1 MRKICSLLVFSIIVL
16 NGFSQSTHS
25 IQTDYLQKS
34 KKQKTTGFVLLG
46 GGAALAIVGTAIGVS
61 SVDDELVSNITDG
74 ESDETYTAGGIMLIT
89 GLAAMVGSV
98 PFFIASSRNNKK
110 AHAASASIKLE
121 TMPVVYR
128 QGISKLPYPAAYI
141 RINL

>member
-1 MRKICSLLVFSIIVL
+1 MRKMFCLIVLSTIVSTVFS
-16 NGFSQSTHS
+16 QPTTS

-34 KKQKTTGFVLLG
+34 KKQKTAAFVLLG
-46 GGAALAIVGTAIGVS
+46 GGAALAVVGTAIGS
-61 SVDDELVSNITDG
+61 NSWDDEIASIVG
-74 ESDETYTAGGIMLIT
+74 EGENDNSYMAGGIMMVT

-98 PFFIASSRNNKK
+98 PLFIASARNKKK

-128 QGISKLPYPAAYI
+128 QGISKLSYPVACI

>member
-1 MRKICSLLVFSIIVL
+1 MRKILCLIVL
-16 NGFSQSTHS
+16 STIVLKVFSQSTPL

-34 KKQKTTGFVLLG
+34 KKQKTTGFILLG

-61 SVDDELVSNITDG
+61 SVDDELVSNIIDG

-110 AHAASASIKLE
+110 AHAASAFIKLE

-128 QGISKLPYPAAYI
+128 QGISKLPYPAACI

>member
-1 MRKICSLLVFSIIVL
+1 MRKILCLILCSTLVL
-16 NGFSQSTHS
+16 KLFSQSTPL
-25 IQTDYLQKS
+25 IKTDCLQKS
-34 KKQKTTGFVLLG
+34 KKQKTTGFILLG
-46 GGAALAIVGTAIGVS
+46 GGAALAIIGTAIGVS
-61 SVDDELVSNITDG
+61 SVDDELVSNIIDG

-110 AHAASASIKLE
+110 AHAASAFIKLE

-128 QGISKLPYPAAYI
+128 QGISKLPYPAACI

>member
-1 MRKICSLLVFSIIVL
+1 MRKILCLILCSTLVL
-16 NGFSQSTHS
+16 KLFSQSTPL
-25 IQTDYLQKS
+25 IKTDYLQKS
-34 KKQKTTGFVLLG
+34 KKQKTTGFILLG
-46 GGAALAIVGTAIGVS
+46 GGAALAIIGTAIGVS
-61 SVDDELVSNITDG
+61 SVDDELVSNIIDG

-110 AHAASASIKLE
+110 AHAASAFIKLQ

-128 QGISKLPYPAAYI
+128 QGISKLSYPAACI

>member
-1 MRKICSLLVFSIIVL
+1 MRKIFSLIVFSTIVL
-16 NGFSQSTHS
+16 NVFSQSTTS

-34 KKQKTTGFVLLG
+34 KKQKTTAFILLG

-89 GLAAMVGSV
+89 GLAAMAGSV

-110 AHAASASIKLE
+110 AHAANASIKLE

-128 QGISKLPYPAAYI
+128 RGISKLPYPAACI
-141 RINL
+141 RISL

>member
-1 MRKICSLLVFSIIVL
+1 MRKILCLILCSTLVLKV
-16 NGFSQSTHS
+16 FSQSTPL

-34 KKQKTTGFVLLG
+34 KNQKTAAFILLG
-46 GGAALAIVGTAIGVS
+46 GGAALTVVGTAIGLS
-61 SVDDELVSNITDG
+61 RWDEEIASVVEEGEDDKS
-74 ESDETYTAGGIMLIT
+74 YAAAGIMMVT

-110 AHAASASIKLE
+110 AHAASAFIKLQ

-128 QGISKLPYPAAYI
+128 QGISQLSYPAACI